1 VRFREVTIDEAVEL
15 DRRLD
20 ERPTEASLEDV

>member
-1 VRFREVTIDEAVEL
+1 VRFREVTIEEAVQL

-20 ERPTEASLEDV
+20 ERLTEASLEDV